1 MVYVCLFVERNNVC
15 DRQSLSSFL
24 WLFYFLLIGNKD
36 WAQMY
41 DCFIHPSYF
50 SSMHVRVS
58 HSPEKKFKLIHN
70 PSCFTPKWKKHHL
83 DDRICSV
90 NKQINDYMKPEGQHR
105 PKCAGCSN
113 LFKDFIEVLLSNRN
127 ISILWNLNS
136 ISGFVFSHCKC
147 WFWIQTA
154 GK

>member
-1 MVYVCLFVERNNVC
+1 MFYPKMKKTSFGWP
-15 DRQSLSSFL
+15 DMLS
-24 WLFYFLLIGNKD
+24 K
-36 WAQMY
+36 Q
-41 DCFIHPSYF
+41 
-50 SSMHVRVS
+50 
-58 HSPEKKFKLIHN
+58 
-70 PSCFTPKWKKHHL
+70 
-83 DDRICSV
+83 
-90 NKQINDYMKPEGQHR
+90 QINDYMKPEGQHR